1 MIRSSVVRKH
11 FFLTSGL
18 MLFVYILISVGQLTF
33 FEDFYYHHKV
43 NKLINNLSIFARH
56 IERGDW
62 NEEQLIEEYSVFLNE
77 NKSQVAILDTKG
89 NYQFDNPFKLE
100 LQTEHDG
107 VVDVPLYMFSDKA
120 ALKKAELHKGDKVTV
135 KGLYQYEGNKVLFYP
150 SQIRKEGD
158 SAIGRRPE
166 YKENSLL
173 ELTGVVHKIVSP
185 SPDQWNM
192 REGVLN
198 FGITNTFPLN
208 PNQMNRLQDGEVLVQ
223 KWREAWSDGENVVVM
238 FPIKEDDGLLKNI
251 VFAVSSLAQ
260 IEESYGALKIYYVYI
275 AIIAL
280 VLIPLISV
288 FFSRTVSKPLLM
300 LRESANKMA
309 RLDFSSVSPD
319 YRNDEFGEVALS
331 LNTLATK
338 LDTTLQE
345 LYRSNEQLHSDI
357 QQKERLEQLQKE
369 FMSNITHEL
378 KTPLSIIQSYAEGAR
393 DLVDQ
398 SNHDEYLSII
408 IDESDKMDRL
418 IRQMTQL
425 VKYDSD
431 MFQLHIR
438 TFSMNDLIER
448 ILDKFHILLKQRE
461 LKVQIKYWTLDRVK
475 GDPVQIEHVIFNI
488 LSNSIRHAEP
498 GSVIVIDM
506 ERTLENKLQV
516 SVKNTGDHIPEEHL
530 HRVWERF
537 YQVEPGRSRESG
549 GNSGLGLAI
558 VKHLLDAHGSNYGI
572 FNVQNGVIFSFTLEL
587 SDEKNQEN
595 VLNKT
600 YD

>member
-1 MIRSSVVRKH
+1 MRSSVVRKH
-11 FFLTSGL
+11 FFLTTGL
-18 MLFVYILISVGQLTF
+18 MLFVYILISFGQLTF
-33 FEDFYYHHKV
+33 FKDFYYHHKV

-56 IERGDW
+56 IEQGDW
-62 NEEQLIEEYSVFLNE
+62 NEEQLIEEYSGFLNE
-77 NKSQVAILDTKG
+77 NKSQVAILDTMG

-100 LQTEHDG
+100 LQTQHDE

-166 YKENSLL
+166 YKENSLK

-208 PNQMNRLQDGEVLVQ
+208 SNQMDRLQEGEVLVQ
-223 KWREAWSDGENVVVM
+223 KWREAWSDGENIVVM
-238 FPIKEDDGLLKNI
+238 FPIKQDDELLKNI
-251 VFAVSSLAQ
+251 VFAVSSLTQ
-260 IEESYGALKIYYVYI
+260 IEESYGALKIYYLYI
-275 AIIAL
+275 AVIAL

-300 LRESANKMA
+300 LRESAKKMA
-309 RLDFSSVSPD
+309 LLEFSNVSMD
-319 YRNDEFGEVALS
+319 YRNDEFGEVARS

-338 LDTTLQE
+338 LDHTLQE
-345 LYRSNEQLHSDI
+345 LQSSNQQLHSDI
-357 QQKERLEQLQKE
+357 QQKERLEQLQRE
-369 FMSNITHEL
+369 FMSNISHEL
-378 KTPLSIIQSYAEGAR
+378 KTPLSIVQSYAEGAR

-408 IDESDKMDRL
+408 IDESDKMDKL

-425 VKYDSD
+425 IKYDSD
-431 MFQLHIR
+431 MFQLRIR
-438 TFSMNDLIER
+438 TFSMNDLTER

-461 LKVQIKYWTLDRVK
+461 MNVQIKYQTQVMVK
-475 GDPVQIEHVIFNI
+475 GDPEQIEHVIFNI

-498 GSVIVIDM
+498 GSVIRIEM
-506 ERTLENKLQV
+506 GSTWESNLQITV
-516 SVKNTGDHIPEEHL
+516 ENTGDNIPEEHL

-537 YQVEPGRSRESG
+537 YQVDPGRSRGSG

-558 VKHLLDAHGSNYGI
+558 VKHILDAHGSKYGI

-587 SDEKNQEN
+587 SDE
-595 VLNKT
+595 
-600 YD
+600 

>member
-1 MIRSSVVRKH
+1 
-11 FFLTSGL
+11 

-100 LQTEHDG
+100 LQTQYNG

-150 SQIRKEGD
+150 SQIRKEGG

-166 YKENSLL
+166 YKENSLV

-208 PNQMNRLQDGEVLVQ
+208 RNQMDRLQEGEVLVQ
-223 KWREAWSDGENVVVM
+223 KWREAWSDGENIVVM
-238 FPIKEDDGLLKNI
+238 FPIKQENGVLKHI

-260 IEESYGALKIYYVYI
+260 IEESYDALKIYYLYI

-309 RLDFSSVSPD
+309 RLDFSNVSTD
-319 YRNDEFGEVALS
+319 YRNDEFGEVACS

-338 LDTTLQE
+338 LDNTLQE
-345 LYRSNEQLHSDI
+345 LQRSNQQLHSDI

-369 FMSNITHEL
+369 FISNISHEL
-378 KTPLSIIQSYAEGAR
+378 KTPLSIVQSYAEGAR

-438 TFSMNDLIER
+438 TFSIKDLTER

-461 LKVQIKYWTLDRVK
+461 LNIQIKYWIQDRVK
-475 GDPVQIEHVIFNI
+475 GDPEQIEHVIFNI